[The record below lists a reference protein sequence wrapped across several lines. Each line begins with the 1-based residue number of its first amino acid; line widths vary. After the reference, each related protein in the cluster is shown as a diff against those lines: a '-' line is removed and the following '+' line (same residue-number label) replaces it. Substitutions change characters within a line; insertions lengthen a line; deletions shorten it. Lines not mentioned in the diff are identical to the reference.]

1 MQWSP
6 KKWPQGRV
14 AQVSIV
20 PSGWRVPMSSW
31 QIGQVLSGS
40 GSGSGI
46 EEEGGGFSKR
56 RSLRVM
62 VVVWVG
68 IDVGLMWVE

>member
-1 MQWSP
+1 
-6 KKWPQGRV
+6 
-14 AQVSIV
+14 
-20 PSGWRVPMSSW
+20 MSSW